1 MRSLI
6 DDFPAITAGSRLQ
19 SKTLTISPDS
29 KIYTAIATAAAHRYP
44 AAHRY
49 RPKRQAHAMA
59 IESSVCRIG
68 ENPIV

>member
-6 DDFPAITAGSRLQ
+6 DDFPAIAAGSRLQ

-29 KIYTAIATAAAHRYP
+29 KIYTAIATAAAHRY
-44 AAHRY
+44 RS
-49 RPKRQAHAMA
+49 KRQAHAVA

-68 ENPIV
+68 ENR